1 MEDRY
6 KICKIAFDL
15 APIERED
22 DDETINKAWYSIGE
36 LGKCL
41 FKAKTTTPGSL
52 TEYRTDWSEKVVER
66 IANLLGLPVAQCELA
81 TAYLNDSVKPV
92 EGVISV
98 NCIPENASVSSGGF
112 FLYQTFDNALRRRY
126 TVENILASLD
136 LRNVKPSRQWTEDK
150 KIPQIDTGAKV
161 FVGYLLL
168 DALVH
173 NDDRHG
179 ANWGVM
185 SIEGNLELISSFDR
199 GVSLGSRNSDEDK
212 LSRSLSEHTNE
223 SSFSHFKDEKGSLSV
238 FNTFVQAAKLYPEAA
253 QIWQDKL
260 RAITPE
266 QIEEIFNRIPE
277 ERITPTA
284 ATFAKAL
291 LEYNQAQI
299 LNLDLELIQPQLDEQ
314 AILTAIE
321 ALKKEVRETSNLIT
335 IDFDED
341 SLSYLRD
348 FVIYRSTKNSNDLQA
363 TLEYEDELNR
373 RLFKAI
379 ENDLSIF
386 DKGDV
391 LNLKHLIEEEME
403 NEGLINSHCLD
414 DSSGS
419 DMYKSNSIA
428 KLENTNPPKQ
438 SQSDDLG
445 ESI

>member
-6 KICKIAFDL
+6 TICKIASDL
-15 APIERED
+15 DPIERED

-66 IANLLGLPVAQCELA
+66 IANLLGLPVAQYELA
-81 TAYLNDSVKPV
+81 TAYLNDSAKPI

-136 LRNVKPSRQWTEDK
+136 LRNVKPSSQWTEDK
-150 KIPQIDTGAKV
+150 KILQIDTGAKV

-168 DALVH
+168 DAFVH

-185 SIEGNLELISSFDR
+185 SIEGTLELISSFDH

-223 SSFSHFKDEKGSLSV
+223 SSFSHFKDKEGSLSV
-238 FNTFVQAAKLYPEAA
+238 FNTFVRAAQLYPEAA
-253 QIWQDKL
+253 NIWLEKL

-266 QIEEIFNRIPE
+266 QIDKIFERIPE
-277 ERITPTA
+277 GRITPTSA
-284 ATFAKAL
+284 KFAQDLIAYNRTEL
-291 LEYNQAQI
+291 LQTYQTV
-299 LNLDLELIQPQLDEQ
+299 LE
-314 AILTAIE
+314 
-321 ALKKEVRETSNLIT
+321 SNSSLIT
-335 IDFDED
+335 FSDINNYREYLN
-341 SLSYLRD
+341 SREYKQQLSEAERGNLGRKASEIIAPLMKQ
-348 FVIYRSTKNSNDLQA
+348 FRSIARAEAGEFLPAPHPYFRS
-363 TLEYEDELNR
+363 
-373 RLFKAI
+373 FKT
-379 ENDLSIF
+379 EMDLSQRDRIGIEEAR
-386 DKGDV
+386 DWASRQPK
-391 LNLKHLIEEEME
+391 IEEEKGRDE
-403 NEGLINSHCLD
+403 RSRGR
-414 DSSGS
+414 
-419 DMYKSNSIA
+419 
-428 KLENTNPPKQ
+428 
-438 SQSDDLG
+438 
-445 ESI
+445 

>member
-15 APIERED
+15 DPIERED
-22 DDETINKAWYSIGE
+22 DDETINKAWYSIAE

-81 TAYLNDSVKPV
+81 TAYLNNSVKPI

-98 NCIPENASVSSGGF
+98 NCIPENASISSGGF
-112 FLYQTFDNALRRRY
+112 FLYQTFDNALERRY
-126 TVENILASLD
+126 TVENILVSLD

-185 SIEGNLELISSFDR
+185 SIEGNLELISSFDH

-212 LSRSLSEHTNE
+212 LFRSLSEHTNE

-238 FNTFVQAAKLYPEAA
+238 FNTFVRAAKLYPEAA

-260 RAITPE
+260 RSITPQ
-266 QIEEIFNRIPE
+266 QIKEIFDRIPE
-277 ERITPTA
+277 GRITPTSA
-284 ATFAKAL
+284 KFAQDL
-291 LEYNQAQI
+291 LAFNQERI
-299 LNLDLELIQPQLDEQ
+299 LSLDLSLSQQLPEISSLNPTQVQSSSPATTSPVTLADLNDWENDDDRVEQRPETGSLADINNLQNDDTQTAQYPTEGTLADMNLSDESDV
-314 AILTAIE
+314 E
-321 ALKKEVRETSNLIT
+321 SS
-335 IDFDED
+335 DED
-341 SLSYLRD
+341 DDNLGDSDRP
-348 FVIYRSTKNSNDLQA
+348 
-363 TLEYEDELNR
+363 TL
-373 RLFKAI
+373 
-379 ENDLSIF
+379 
-386 DKGDV
+386 
-391 LNLKHLIEEEME
+391 
-403 NEGLINSHCLD
+403 
-414 DSSGS
+414 
-419 DMYKSNSIA
+419 
-428 KLENTNPPKQ
+428 
-438 SQSDDLG
+438 
-445 ESI
+445 

>member
-6 KICKIAFDL
+6 KTCKIAFDL
-15 APIERED
+15 DPIERED
-22 DDETINKAWYSIGE
+22 DDETINKAWYSIAE

-66 IANLLGLPVAQCELA
+66 IANLLSLPVAQCELA
-81 TAYLNDSVKPV
+81 TAYLNSSVKPI

-98 NCIPENASVSSGGF
+98 NCIPENASMSSGGF
-112 FLYQTFDNALRRRY
+112 FLYQTFDNALERRY

-185 SIEGNLELISSFDR
+185 LIEGNLELISSFDH

-212 LSRSLSEHTNE
+212 LFRSLSEHTNE

-238 FNTFVQAAKLYPEAA
+238 FNTFVRAAKLYPEAA

-260 RAITPE
+260 RSITPQ
-266 QIEEIFNRIPE
+266 QIKEIFDRIPE
-277 ERITPTA
+277 GRITPTS
-284 ATFAKAL
+284 TKFAQDL
-291 LEYNQAQI
+291 LAFNQERILSLDLSLSQQLPAI
-299 LNLDLELIQPQLDEQ
+299 SPLNLTQVQAPILAAISPVTLADLNDWKDDDNQIEQ
-314 AILTAIE
+314 
-321 ALKKEVRETSNLIT
+321 RPETGSLADINNL
-335 IDFDED
+335 
-341 SLSYLRD
+341 
-348 FVIYRSTKNSNDLQA
+348 
-363 TLEYEDELNR
+363 
-373 RLFKAI
+373 
-379 ENDLSIF
+379 
-386 DKGDV
+386 
-391 LNLKHLIEEEME
+391 
-403 NEGLINSHCLD
+403 
-414 DSSGS
+414 
-419 DMYKSNSIA
+419 
-428 KLENTNPPKQ
+428 
-438 SQSDDLG
+438 QSDDTQIAQRPTDGTLADLNLSDESTVESSAEDDDLG
-445 ESI
+445 DADRLSL